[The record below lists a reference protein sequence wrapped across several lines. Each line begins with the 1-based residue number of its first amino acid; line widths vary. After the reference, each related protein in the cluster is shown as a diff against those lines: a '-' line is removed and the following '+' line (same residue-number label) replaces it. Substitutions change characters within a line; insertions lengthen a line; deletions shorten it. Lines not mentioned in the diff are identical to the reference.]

1 MSMMNLMEIQSY
13 QAFIQYDP
21 EIEMFRGEFIGL
33 NGGADF
39 YAKDVDSLYKEGA
52 LSLKIYLEMCEEN
65 NLEIQKNPIQKL
77 TFSPQLYQRMIIA
90 AKQAGKNLDQWINDT
105 LQRAI

>member
-39 YAKDVDSLYKEGA
+39 YVKDVDSLYKEGA

-65 NLEIQKNPIQKL
+65 NLEIQKNHIQ
-77 TFSPQLYQRMIIA
+77 
-90 AKQAGKNLDQWINDT
+90 NLHFFLNYT
-105 LQRAI
+105 NV